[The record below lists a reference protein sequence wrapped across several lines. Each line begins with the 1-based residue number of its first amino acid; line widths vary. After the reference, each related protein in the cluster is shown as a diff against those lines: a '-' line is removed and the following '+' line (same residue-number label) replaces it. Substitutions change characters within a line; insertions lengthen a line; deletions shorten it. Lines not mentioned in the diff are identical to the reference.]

1 MKRETSLC
9 LILAVLL
16 SSTDLLAEPR
26 RPSLPSADAV
36 DLFRAMDAGQVDVR
50 FIALDAAEANVLITN
65 KTRRAV
71 HVQLPDAIAAV
82 PVLGQFD
89 QGFGQGP
96 AGGGGGNNATQG
108 VGGAIN
114 GGGNQGFGNQ
124 GNGNQ
129 GFGNAGFGMG
139 GGGGGRQGQGFGGG
153 FMRIPPQSTR
163 KLTATTVCL
172 EHGKAEPNP
181 RIKYR
186 MIPIAEYT
194 DDQRVAVVC
203 QRLGKGDI
211 QQNTAQAA
219 AWHLANDLS
228 WTELSKLNRVE
239 SKYLGHIRFFT
250 QRELKAAQDAVS
262 SVTASVNLDTDR
274 TASSQR

>member
-16 SSTDLLAEPR
+16 SSTDVLAEQ
-26 RPSLPSADAV
+26 RPTAEPSSDAV

-50 FIALDAAEANVLITN
+50 FIPLDAADANVLITN
-65 KTRRAV
+65 KTDRAV

-108 VGGAIN
+108 VGGAVN

-129 GFGNAGFGMG
+129 GFGNAEVGNG
-139 GGGGGRQGQGFGGG
+139 GGGGGRQRQGFGGG

-181 RIKYR
+181 RIKYQ

-194 DDQRVAVVC
+194 ADQRVALLC
-203 QRLGKGDI
+203 RRLGKGDI
-211 QQNTAQAA
+211 EQNAAQAA

-228 WTELSKLNRVE
+228 WTKLSRLNRVE
-239 SKYLGHIRFFT
+239 SKYLGNIRFFT
-250 QRELKAAQDAVS
+250 QQELKAAQAAVS
-262 SVTASVNLDTDR
+262 SVTAAVNLDAYSAR
-274 TASSQR
+274 